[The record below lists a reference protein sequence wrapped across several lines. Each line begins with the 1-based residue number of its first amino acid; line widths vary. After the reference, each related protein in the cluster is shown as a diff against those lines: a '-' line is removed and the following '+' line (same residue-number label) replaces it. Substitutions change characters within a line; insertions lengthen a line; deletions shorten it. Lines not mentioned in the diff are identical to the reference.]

1 MLGGAPRAIGFT
13 CGYGFF
19 YVWPLNQDNI
29 KNELGSAPNPST
41 KTHTAKGSTTPKESA
56 VESRPPHFSAE
67 NFRVQPSNPSCPHLR
82 LLNRVKGTSLRTEC
96 THPVASECDGWCF
109 SRVASNNHDAG
120 FRSKIKNEG
129 PIMFPASVVF

>member
-1 MLGGAPRAIGFT
+1 MTISLLTCGYQNAFVLGGAPRAIGFT

-96 THPVASECDGWCF
+96 THPVGLQSVMVGASQGL
-109 SRVASNNHDAG
+109 HLT
-120 FRSKIKNEG
+120 
-129 PIMFPASVVF
+129 IMMPDFGQR